1 MQYAA
6 ERRHLSTLMSVLYKV
21 EVFRILCYNLRYE
34 YRKNGGTASFRTG
47 KSD

>member
-1 MQYAA
+1 MSYM
-6 ERRHLSTLMSVLYKV
+6 RRCFFYKV